1 MNASRALLVI
11 DMQRGFLEDGYPL
24 FCGDKARKIIPSV
37 SRLIE
42 QELEQGTPVFL
53 SADAHA
59 PDDREFKIFPPHCI
73 RGTTEAEI
81 IPELAIYLPRST
93 LIETSSYSAFFAT
106 DLHERLQEAG
116 VKELT
121 VCGVCTDI
129 CVMHTVAD
137 AYYRGYAIDVRRDC
151 VASFDSDAHAF
162 ALHHMEHVFGARI
175 TGEEER

>member
-1 MNASRALLVI
+1 MNASRSLLVI

-24 FCGDKARKIIPSV
+24 FCGDEARQIIPFV
-37 SRLIE
+37 SKLVK
-42 QELEQGTPVFL
+42 QELAQGTPVFF

-73 RGTTEAEI
+73 QGTTESEI
-81 IPELAIYLPRST
+81 IPELSIYLRRST

-106 DLHERLQEAG
+106 DLHKRLQEAG

-121 VCGVCTDI
+121 ACGVCTDI

-137 AYYRGYAIDVRRDC
+137 AYYRRYTIDVRQDC
-151 VASFDSDAHAF
+151 VASFDGDAHAF

-175 TGEEER
+175 TGGEDR

>member
-1 MNASRALLVI
+1 MNVQRALLVI

-24 FCGDKARKIIPSV
+24 FCGEEARRIIPFV
-37 SRLIE
+37 SRMVE
-42 QELEQGTPVFL
+42 QSLERGIPVFF

-59 PDDREFKIFPPHCI
+59 PDDREFRIFPPHCI
-73 RGTTEAEI
+73 KGTTEAKI
-81 IPELAIYLPRST
+81 IPELSVYLDHST

-106 DLHERLQEAG
+106 DLHERLQGLG

-137 AYYRGYAIDVRRDC
+137 AYYHRYEIEVRHDG
-151 VASFDSDAHAF
+151 VASFDRDAHAF
-162 ALHHMEHVFGARI
+162 ALHHMEHVFGAKI
-175 TGEEER
+175 TGREEG

>member
-24 FCGDKARKIIPSV
+24 FCGEEARRIIPFV
-37 SRLIE
+37 SRLVK
-42 QELEQGTPVFL
+42 QELGQGTPVFF

-59 PDDREFKIFPPHCI
+59 PNDREFKIFPPHCI
-73 RGTTEAEI
+73 QGTTEAEI

-93 LIETSSYSAFFAT
+93 LIATSSYSAFFDT
-106 DLHERLQEAG
+106 VLHERLQEAG
-116 VKELT
+116 IQKLI

-137 AYYRGYAIDVRRDC
+137 VYYRGYDIEVRGDC

-175 TGEEER
+175 TGGEER

>member
-1 MNASRALLVI
+1 MNSKRALLVI

-24 FCGDKARKIIPSV
+24 FCGEEARQIIPFV
-37 SRLIE
+37 SRLVE
-42 QELEQGTPVFL
+42 RALSQATPVFF

-59 PDDREFKIFPPHCI
+59 QDDREFKIFPPHCI
-73 RGTTEAEI
+73 EGTTEVEI
-81 IPELAIYLPRST
+81 IPELAIYLPQAT

-106 DLHERLQEAG
+106 DLHERLQKAG

-137 AYYRGYAIDVRRDC
+137 AYYRGYSIEVRRDG
-151 VASFDSDAHAF
+151 VASFDGDAHAF

-175 TGEEER
+175 T